1 MFLKLV
7 MGFSEMIRSLFF
19 SAICYISA
27 TSDIS
32 DMNAIF
38 HITDKIIIKADK
50 YPAYLCENSLIGLIH
65 YFNKKGS
72 TFWQVLY
79 PMVHYTVYAIKKHG
93 YFYFKINWWFWYLW
107 WFIVLIIA
115 YRQVSFGFSTL
126 VFLKEAN
133 SMVDFTWWIY
143 IFFLLME
150 RMT

>member
-50 YPAYLCENSLIGLIH
+50 YPAYLCENSLIGLIQ

-72 TFWQVLY
+72 TF
-79 PMVHYTVYAIKKHG
+79 
-93 YFYFKINWWFWYLW
+93 
-107 WFIVLIIA
+107 
-115 YRQVSFGFSTL
+115 
-126 VFLKEAN
+126 
-133 SMVDFTWWIY
+133 
-143 IFFLLME
+143 
-150 RMT
+150 